1 MKKIK
6 MFPITSDFGKRKTYY
21 KTNATKQEIHAAL
34 KLIELLYSKGEI
46 SQHIYRNICNDYY
59 SKGIDIANNA
69 CYTITTPRQ
78 DAV

>member
-1 MKKIK
+1 MKKNTDSVS
-6 MFPITSDFGKRKTYY
+6 FPNGRITQYTPK
-21 KTNATKQEIHAAL
+21 ATKQEIHAAL